1 MTWKIFLFA
10 GLGLMGLVLIGV
22 GSWML
27 LLPGVQGFG
36 SVQTDQPNPIET
48 SFPTTMPAPTFSFT
62 TETQSS
68 TQVLQGSKTPAAA
81 LTEAIVQTPTPTPT
95 AWQACPNAFLSHL
108 RVGMKV
114 KLSED
119 PPLPNRVRE
128 SANTT
133 AKIVG
138 MIQPGEIVEIMDG
151 PGCSNNWVW
160 WKIRKSDGV
169 TGWTAEGDG
178 QDYWLLPEVP

>member
-1 MTWKIFLFA
+1 
-10 GLGLMGLVLIGV
+10 
-22 GSWML
+22 
-27 LLPGVQGFG
+27 
-36 SVQTDQPNPIET
+36 
-48 SFPTTMPAPTFSFT
+48 MPDPTFSFI
-62 TETQSS
+62 TEIQSS
-68 TQVLQGSKTPAAA
+68 TQVLQGSETPVVT
-81 LTEAIVQTPTPTPT
+81 LTEIIILTPTPTPT
-95 AWQACPNAFLSHL
+95 AWQACPNAFFSHL

-138 MIQPGEIVEIMDG
+138 MIQPGEIVEILDG

-169 TGWTAEGDG
+169 IGWTAEGDG
-178 QDYWLLPEVP
+178 QNYWLLPEAP